1 MLMLPDIKKAEG
13 FEYIETNPGK
23 EPFVLLHGLFGSLSN
38 FNTIIRDFKDKYNII
53 IPVLPIY
60 SMPTKTDSLEFLLD
74 YVSRFISFKRL
85 NNINLLGNS
94 LGGHLAQMFV
104 LKNSSK
110 VKSLILTGSSGLFE
124 SGGLGS
130 NTFLKRGDYSFV
142 KMKTQGTFFDPAT
155 ATKEM
160 VDEVFDAIND
170 RHKAIRLI
178 LAAKSAMRHNLESRI
193 SKIKTRSLLIWGKQD
208 EITPPF
214 VAEKFHELLTNSK
227 LVFLDKCGHAPMMEQ
242 PSGFN
247 DALKS
252 FFSETKEFA
261 KAV

>member
-1 MLMLPDIKKAEG
+1 MLEEIHKAEG
-13 FEYIETNPGK
+13 FEYIETSPGK

-38 FNTIIRDFKDKYNII
+38 FNTIIQDFRDKYNII

-74 YVSRFISFKRL
+74 YVSRFIKFKKL
-85 NNINLLGNS
+85 NKINLLGNS

-104 LKNSSK
+104 LNNSSK

-142 KMKTQGTFFDPAT
+142 QMKTQGTFYDPAI

-193 SKIKTRSLLIWGKQD
+193 QKIKTRTLLIWGKQD

-214 VAEKFHELLTNSK
+214 VAEKFHELISNSK

-242 PSGFN
+242 PVAFN
-247 DALKS
+247 KALLG
-252 FFSETKEFA
+252 FFSESKELVG
-261 KAV
+261 AV